1 MNFQGAVMNV
11 ADLGQSIGFYRDVLE
26 FTLLS
31 KDEELA
37 MVSAPGDDDTQVIVL
52 LGLGNGHVGELAISV

>member
-1 MNFQGAVMNV
+1 MNV
-11 ADLGQSIGFYRDVLE
+11 ADLGQSLGFYRDVFD

-37 MVSAPGDDDTQVIVL
+37 MVSATLRSSSYEASGMVMW
-52 LGLGNGHVGELAISV
+52 GELAISV